1 MNELTRL
8 GGVRYS
14 DPMSF
19 SGKNPSNQDQTF
31 SKTYQLALDT
41 ISPTQEK
48 APAKWLIAVSDIP
61 SNKTEISKHI
71 PLRGQ
76 EKKDNEGVHE
86 LALGLRGYR
95 QQLLASN
102 IANSDTP
109 GYKAVDI
116 NIQEILRSPQ
126 MMAQE
131 EVGVKL
137 WTTADG
143 HILTQTATR
152 YAGIPLKY
160 HVPQQRSID
169 GNTVEVD
176 MEIAK
181 MSENKIMYQFS
192 ADRVGGDYKGMLE
205 LFRSLK

>member
-1 MNELTRL
+1 MVNELTRL
-8 GGVRYS
+8 GSARYS
-14 DPMSF
+14 EPPSS
-19 SGKNPSNQDQTF
+19 SGKNRSNQTF
-31 SKTYQLALDT
+31 SKTYELALEAM
-41 ISPTQEK
+41 SPMQEK
-48 APAKWLIAVSDIP
+48 APAKWLMATPEIS
-61 SNKTEISKHI
+61 SNKVESSEHI
-71 PLRGQ
+71 PLKGQ
-76 EKKDNEGVHE
+76 EKKDNEGLHD

-116 NIQEILRSPQ
+116 NIQEILRNPKI
-126 MMAQE
+126 MAR
-131 EVGVKL
+131 EVAIKL
-137 WTTADG
+137 WTTAEG
-143 HILTQTATR
+143 HISIQMAPR
-152 YAGIPLKY
+152 YAGVPLKY

-176 MEIAK
+176 TEIAK

-205 LFRSLK
+205 LLRNLK